1 MKCTSPGEALRQE
14 LAKRHWNQAELA
26 QRTGQS
32 KSTISRV
39 LSDRTP
45 ISVKL
50 DLDLHMV
57 LGTPQGYWLQL
68 TNRWV
73 AELRGYPTPLE
84 ASSR

>member
-1 MKCTSPGEALRQE
+1 MAD
-14 LAKRHWNQAELA
+14 RHWNQTELA
-26 QRTGQS
+26 QRIGHS

-45 ISVKL
+45 ISVKM
-50 DLDLHMV
+50 DLDLSMV

-68 TNRWV
+68 TNRWL
-73 AELRGYPTPLE
+73 AELRGYPTALE

>member
-1 MKCTSPGEALRQE
+1 MKHPSPGTALRQAIAE
-14 LAKRHWNQAELA
+14 RHWNQSELA
-26 QRTGQS
+26 QRTGRS
-32 KSTISRV
+32 KSTICRV

-45 ISVKL
+45 ISVKM
-50 DLDLHMV
+50 DFDLHMV

-68 TNRWV
+68 SNRWL